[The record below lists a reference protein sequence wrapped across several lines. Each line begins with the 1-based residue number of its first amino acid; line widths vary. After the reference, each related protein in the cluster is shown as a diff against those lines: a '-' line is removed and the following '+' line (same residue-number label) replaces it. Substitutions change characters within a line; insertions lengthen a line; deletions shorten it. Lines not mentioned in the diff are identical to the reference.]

1 MIAGKSMTPTKKLIK
16 SVVPTE
22 IHRDI
27 LGREFKEGQYVAVS
41 DGCMCIAQVKRFT
54 PKMVAIE
61 VIGQKY
67 RSKRLKYASEMVILD
82 GPDIFMW
89 MLTNGL

>member
-1 MIAGKSMTPTKKLIK
+1 MSTPKVKKPIK

-22 IHRDI
+22 IHRDV

-41 DGCMCIAQVKRFT
+41 DGYMCIAQVIRFT

-61 VIGQKY
+61 VIGKKY

-89 MLTNGL
+89 ILTNGL